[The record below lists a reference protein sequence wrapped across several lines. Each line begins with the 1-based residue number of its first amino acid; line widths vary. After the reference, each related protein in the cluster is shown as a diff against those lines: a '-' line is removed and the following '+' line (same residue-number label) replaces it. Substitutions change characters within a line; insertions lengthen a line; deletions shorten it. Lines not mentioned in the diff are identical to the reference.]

1 MRYLPFWAATFVDR
15 MWVML
20 LPLLGL
26 AIPLFK
32 LFPPAYKW
40 RVRRRLLRLYIE
52 LEQLDPRFNP
62 TDGADES
69 RRRLEKIEALDQ
81 QSVITSVP
89 RDYKDNIYKLRRDID
104 LVRRQLQHDAAG
116 SD

>member
-26 AIPLFK
+26 AIPLVK

-40 RVRRRLLRLYIE
+40 RVRRRLLRLYTE
-52 LEQLDPRFNP
+52 LEQLDPNVNP
-62 TDGADES
+62 MEGVGES
-69 RRRLEKIEALDQ
+69 RQRLEKLDELDQ

-104 LVRRQLQHDAAG
+104 LVRRRLRVEAAEAE
-116 SD
+116 

>member
-1 MRYLPFWAATFVDR
+1 
-15 MWVML
+15 ML

-40 RVRRRLLRLYIE
+40 RVRRRLLRLYTE
-52 LEQLDPRFNP
+52 LEQLDPRINP
-62 TDGADES
+62 TEGADES
-69 RRRLEKIEALDQ
+69 RRRLEKIDELDHR
-81 QSVITSVP
+81 SVIEPVP

-104 LVRRQLQHDAAG
+104 LVRRRLQVDDAG